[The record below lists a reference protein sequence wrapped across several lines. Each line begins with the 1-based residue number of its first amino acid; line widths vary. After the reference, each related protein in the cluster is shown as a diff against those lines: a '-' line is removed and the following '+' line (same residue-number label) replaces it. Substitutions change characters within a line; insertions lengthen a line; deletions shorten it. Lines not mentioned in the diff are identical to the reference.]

1 MSKIPAREFINAC
14 RYSDLET
21 LKRDIS
27 KVSDINEPI
36 DSSLNRLLHT
46 AAWHGN
52 LEVTKYLIE
61 NGADMYI
68 SNKKGNL
75 PMHVAISGGKVEI
88 VKLLIEKGQDLN
100 YHSSSCGLPLHFA
113 VLMDKTEIVKL
124 LIDNG
129 ANKDLKGGVNNE
141 TALQLA
147 RELAKLTG
155 NNDVYDIIKKTE
167 IRFDNCAVCED
178 ERGSDLF
185 ALVPCLHANLCENC
199 CKKILNSNN
208 PKCPTCRVD
217 VSRFQKVFY

>member
-88 VKLLIEKGQDLN
+88 VKLLI
-100 YHSSSCGLPLHFA
+100 
-113 VLMDKTEIVKL
+113 
-124 LIDNG
+124 
-129 ANKDLKGGVNNE
+129 DLKGGVNNE

-155 NNDVYDIIKKTE
+155 NNDVYEIIKKTE
-167 IRFDNCAVCED
+167 IRFDNCAICED

-199 CKKILNSNN
+199 CEKIFNETN

-217 VSRFQKVFY
+217 LNRFQKVFY